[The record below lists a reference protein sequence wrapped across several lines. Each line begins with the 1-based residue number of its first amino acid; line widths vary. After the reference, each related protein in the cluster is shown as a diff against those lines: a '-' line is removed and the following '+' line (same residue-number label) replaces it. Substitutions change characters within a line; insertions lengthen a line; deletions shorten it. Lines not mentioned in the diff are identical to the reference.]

1 MKIKSLIAAIV
12 LILSCAALA
21 NAQKTEPTPKS
32 AKSAQFETSYDKFKD
47 ETTVRSKRY
56 AFVVSGPKVSGGLSF
71 TAEFSFKGQ
80 RLSVPVD
87 RAYLTFVSYSG
98 SWVFLDDQH
107 LIALV
112 DGERIDL
119 GNGNRNGSLFGL
131 GRVQEVLLFD
141 VPYAALVKIANGTK
155 VEMQLGPDE
164 FPLKDS
170 HLAALRDLAS
180 RMRQ

>member
-1 MKIKSLIAAIV
+1 MKIKSLSAV
-12 LILSCAALA
+12 MMLILSCSVLA
-21 NAQKTEPTPKS
+21 AQKTEPTPKP

-56 AFVVSGPKVSGGLSF
+56 AFVVSGPKVRGGLSF

-80 RLSVPVD
+80 HLSGSVD

-119 GNGNRNGSLFGL
+119 GNGHRDGSLFVL
-131 GRVQEVLLFD
+131 NRVQEVLLFD
-141 VPYAALVKIANGTK
+141 VSYAVLVKIANGTK

-170 HLAALRDLAS
+170 HLATLRDLAS